1 MSIDVNFTT
10 YHSKRYDPTRG
21 DVTPVST
28 MFEMCDIMDY
38 MMSYNGVLDQVQKIY
53 NQVAELKPQLWSLK
67 TAQANHS
74 TDASAE
80 DNESRQKQI
89 GELTAKITDLNRDMS
104 DLLEKHSK
112 YMEESI
118 IEGISHTYRP
128 YLMPAPKELMKN
140 SLNHIKGVINFMI
153 NRYTSRGVML
163 PTMNLNYFFIMT
175 TINDM
180 AENIAIANGYRCRSI
195 MIDDTYDTI
204 EIDVFGST
212 VKIDMD
218 ETSGYTVTVNGEK
231 VDVLVLEREPDWKS
245 IHVKDYIK
253 FSMPYNDTVFD
264 IYVFIMDTKNLQ
276 TDDE

>member
-1 MSIDVNFTT
+1 MKKFYD
-10 YHSKRYDPTRG
+10 YKPERYDLTRG
-21 DVTPVST
+21 DVTPVSV
-28 MFEMCDIMDY
+28 MSEMCDIMDY
-38 MMSYNGVLDQVQKIY
+38 MMSFNEVLDQVQKIY

-67 TAQANHS
+67 TSQANHA
-74 TDASAE
+74 TNEPAE
-80 DNESRQKQI
+80 DTESRQKQVD
-89 GELTAKITDLNRDMS
+89 ELIAKIADLNRDMS

-112 YMEESI
+112 YMEESV
-118 IEGISHTYRP
+118 IEGISHAYRP

-153 NRYTSRGVML
+153 DRYTSRGVML

-180 AENIAIANGYRCRSI
+180 AENIAISNGYRCRSI
-195 MIDDTYDTI
+195 MIDDTYDSI
-204 EIDVFGST
+204 EIDVFGSK
-212 VKIDMD
+212 VKITTD

-231 VDVLVLEREPDWKS
+231 VDVLVFEREPDWKS

-253 FSMPYNDTVFD
+253 FSMPYNDTDFD

>member
-1 MSIDVNFTT
+1 MKEFYD
-10 YHSKRYDPTRG
+10 YKPERYDLTRG
-21 DVTPVST
+21 DVTPVSV

-38 MMSYNGVLDQVQKIY
+38 MMSFNEVLDEVQKVY
-53 NQVAELKPQLWSLK
+53 NQIAELKPQLWSLK
-67 TAQANHS
+67 TAHANQS
-74 TDASAE
+74 TDTPAE
-80 DNESRQKQI
+80 DIESRQKQI
-89 GELTAKITDLNRDMS
+89 DEMMAKITDMSRDMS

-112 YMEESI
+112 YMEESV
-118 IEGISHTYRP
+118 IEGISHAYRP

-153 NRYTSRGVML
+153 DRYTSRGVML

-180 AENIAIANGYRCRSI
+180 AENIAIANGYRYRSI

-204 EIDVFGST
+204 EIDVFGSK
-212 VKIDMD
+212 VKITTD

-231 VDVLVLEREPDWKS
+231 VDVLVFEREPDWKS